1 MDYQQRNQELAIL
14 NTIAATVN
22 QSLDLNQI
30 LNNALNEVLT
40 LEMFDNDAKGMILLL
55 NEQASSLTLAAHQ
68 GVMDDPPCLHHSVRV
83 GECLCGLA
91 VLQQQIVISK
101 DSSNDPRHMRHWPN
115 MPHHQ
120 DICLP
125 IKARGKVLGTLNV
138 RVPPHRQMEQRELD
152 LLNAVTDQMG
162 VAIEKRPII

>member
-1 MDYQQRNQELAIL
+1 MFFFLMIRRPPRSTLDRSS
-14 NTIAATVN
+14 AASDVYKR
-22 QSLDLNQI
+22 Q
-30 LNNALNEVLT
+30 
-40 LEMFDNDAKGMILLL
+40 
-55 NEQASSLTLAAHQ
+55 EQASSLTLAAHQ

-162 VAIEKRPII
+162 VAIENAQLFEAVNRPVSYTHLTLPTSDLV